1 MLQEKFLCGELL
13 VLGFFM
19 EAGAEAGKIILTPPE
34 FRSSD
39 SLCSVPTLGMCDHK
53 LNDLYGLACQ

>member
-19 EAGAEAGKIILTPPE
+19 EAGAEAGKIILTPQE

-39 SLCSVPTLGMCDHK
+39 SLCSVPTLGMYDHK
-53 LNDLYGLACQ
+53 LNDL